1 MVLWTRWWGSV
12 LDCNVLSYIGQWK
25 VFWVDLGGVVM
36 FLKGVEVTDGHRRH
50 LRLSFEIPGLSD
62 V

>member
-1 MVLWTRWWGSV
+1 M
-12 LDCNVLSYIGQWK
+12 LDCNVCSYLGQWK

-36 FLKGVEVTDGHRRH
+36 FLKGVEVTDGHRMH
-50 LRLSFEIPGLSD
+50 LRLSFEVPGLSD